1 MLFSNVERSIM
12 DNQEIDN
19 EVDLV
24 SGAELAATLGVTPSR
39 ISQVIKKK
47 GLNDKLIKVGNKKL
61 IPKDVND
68 LLIKYFSSTQQ
79 PKTNTDAAGNL
90 PLIEQ
95 LRSEIE
101 SLKQDKADLRSDL
114 EAEKGTVTQL
124 LASNYNLS
132 NKLAELEAPKED
144 NEALNTTKDALNETK
159 EELESLRK
167 QLEETTNDLQKER
180 GKSWW
185 AKLTVK

>member
-1 MLFSNVERSIM
+1 MLLYRFLFIINLLSKHNV
-12 DNQEIDN
+12 
-19 EVDLV
+19 
-24 SGAELAATLGVTPSR
+24 AY
-39 ISQVIKKK
+39 
-47 GLNDKLIKVGNKKL
+47 DKLIKVGNKKL

-79 PKTNTDAAGNL
+79 PKNNADAAGNL

-95 LRSEIE
+95 LRSEI
-101 SLKQDKADLRSDL
+101 

-144 NEALNTTKDALNETK
+144 NESLDTTKDALNETK

-167 QLEETTNDLQKER
+167 QLEETRPQMTFRKNAASL
-180 GKSWW
+180 GG
-185 AKLTVK
+185 LN

>member
-1 MLFSNVERSIM
+1 MLFSIVERSIM

-79 PKTNTDAAGNL
+79 PKTNAAGNL

-144 NEALNTTKDALNETK
+144 NESLDTTKDALNETK
-159 EELESLRK
+159 QELESLRK

-180 GKSWW
+180 SKYCWS
-185 AKLTVK
+185 KLTGK

>member
-1 MLFSNVERSIM
+1 MRLKKSLKAYVNSSISFSFRLLCTTKVFNNKSLTSLGINFLFP
-12 DNQEIDN
+12 
-19 EVDLV
+19 
-24 SGAELAATLGVTPSR
+24 T
-39 ISQVIKKK
+39 
-47 GLNDKLIKVGNKKL
+47 
-61 IPKDVND
+61 
-68 LLIKYFSSTQQ
+68 
-79 PKTNTDAAGNL
+79 
-90 PLIEQ
+90 LIEQ

-144 NEALNTTKDALNETK
+144 NESLDTTKDALNETK

-167 QLEETTNDLQKER
+167 QLEETTNDLQKEHS
-180 GKSWW
+180 KSWW
-185 AKLTVK
+185 AKLTGK